1 MAVRLLKG
9 LLEPNRKLKGQHVS
23 ILVKFEN
30 GTTVYEINFLKCPIL
45 RIKSRP
51 IRQTV
56 TICRECFQIQGLTR
70 MEKKEKGWFCF
81 TTRLDGSRKR
91 IAHRLAH
98 YARPSGRHASTA
110 RRPRIAAAS

>member
-23 ILVKFEN
+23 VLVKFEN

-56 TICRECFQIQGLTR
+56 TICRECFQIQGTN
-70 MEKKEKGWFCF
+70 ENGKKKKK
-81 TTRLDGSRKR
+81 DGSV
-91 IAHRLAH
+91 LQ
-98 YARPSGRHASTA
+98 PVWMDPGNV
-110 RRPRIAAAS
+110 